1 MSVTED
7 NSAAVMATEES
18 EMRATEDNSAAVMA
32 TEETSG
38 SVIAAK
44 LKKPMKVKAKAKFS
58 RTKTG
63 NPPYVKMVTDAIMKL
78 KERKGSSRQAIL
90 KYVLSKYKVDVA
102 VAQPRVN
109 RTLKKLI
116 EKGELVAGAKPGSSG
131 AGCYKLSQETKKAL
145 MKEITMAARKK
156 GLEKDAGGKKSG
168 AGKTVAKTSAKG
180 KMAKNSAKGK
190 KIAIKANKKAVT
202 KIAKGKKGDKKKIS
216 GVKTV
221 AKKKA
226 AMKIAK
232 GKKGDKNKNK
242 ISGGKTAAKPK
253 KVAKKGIK
261 GKK

>member
-1 MSVTED
+1 M
-7 NSAAVMATEES
+7 
-18 EMRATEDNSAAVMA
+18 
-32 TEETSG
+32 G
-38 SVIAAK
+38 AAK
-44 LKKPMKVKAKAKFS
+44 KKKPMKVKAKAIFS

-116 EKGELVAGAKPGSSG
+116 EKGELIAGAKPGLSG

-145 MKEITMAARKK
+145 MKEDAMAARKK
-156 GLEKDAGGKKSG
+156 GLKKDAGGKKSG

-180 KMAKNSAKGK
+180 NMAKKSAKGKK
-190 KIAIKANKKAVT
+190 KIAIKAKVAI

-216 GVKTV
+216 GGKTV
-221 AKKKA
+221 AKPKKKTA
-226 AMKIAK
+226 TKIGK
-232 GKKGDKNKNK
+232 GKKGDKKK

-253 KVAKKGIK
+253 KVAKKGTK